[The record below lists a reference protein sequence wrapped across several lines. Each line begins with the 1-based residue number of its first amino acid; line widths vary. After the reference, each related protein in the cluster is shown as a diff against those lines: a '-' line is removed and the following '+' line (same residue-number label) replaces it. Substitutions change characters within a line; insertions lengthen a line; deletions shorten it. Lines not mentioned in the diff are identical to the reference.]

1 MSTLR
6 RINTDFFLVS
16 FIISLW
22 PSFEWKEVAK
32 NKWFL
37 KNVSS
42 LDILLT
48 IISCVSGPRG

>member
-6 RINTDFFLVS
+6 TINTDFFLVS

-22 PSFEWKEVAK
+22 PSFGTEKMAK

-42 LDILLT
+42 LGTLLT
-48 IISCVSGPRG
+48 IIPCVSGPRE